1 MRGGLFYT
9 VKENGVP
16 IVDAQGQIVSAQ
28 WNIFTMDA
36 TSWIVLIAAA
46 FITGFGAFYLLTWAS
61 KILKAGELAA
71 ISYQET
77 IMASLLGFIMFSE
90 VLTTYQLIGGALIV
104 VGGVSQI
111 FLSTSAANSNQD
123 LPEAPEGVQEQ
134 QVS

>member
-1 MRGGLFYT
+1 MRGGLLYT

-16 IVDAQGQIVSAQ
+16 VVDAQGQIISAQ
-28 WNIFTMDA
+28 WNLFTMDA

-77 IMASLLGFIMFSE
+77 IMASILGFIMFSE
-90 VLTTYQLIGGALIV
+90 VLIAYQLVGGALIV
-104 VGGVSQI
+104 IGGVSQI
-111 FLSTSAANSNQD
+111 FLSTSAANSKQD
-123 LPEAPEGVQEQ
+123 LPEASDDAKQPQA
-134 QVS
+134 S